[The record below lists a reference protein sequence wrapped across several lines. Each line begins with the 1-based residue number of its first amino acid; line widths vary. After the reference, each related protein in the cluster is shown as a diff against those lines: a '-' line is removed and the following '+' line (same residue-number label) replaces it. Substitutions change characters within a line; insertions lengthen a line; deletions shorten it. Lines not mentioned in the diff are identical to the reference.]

1 MPLFSNRPG
10 MERMMQQKPAGGKE
24 PETRLSRRSI
34 PRHGCGYG
42 RQRPC
47 IGICYK
53 DSWNSTL
60 EETGMKLI
68 VTEKPSV
75 AQSIASVLGAAAGGR
90 TAIWR
95 AAAIS

>member
-24 PETRLSRRSI
+24 PETPAL
-34 PRHGCGYG
+34 PLEHPCHGCGYG

-53 DSWNSTL
+53 EL
-60 EETGMKLI
+60 ME
-68 VTEKPSV
+68 
-75 AQSIASVLGAAAGGR
+75 QHFGR
-90 TAIWR
+90 EQE
-95 AAAIS
+95 